1 MNCGKSEHQKNTY
14 MKIIA
19 SCIVLGVACLMSP
32 AEAQLLNR
40 LKQKAESKVEN
51 KADNAMDKALNGGS
65 SNTNQGGGNTGN
77 TGSNNGMAGTGSSN
91 TGNNSGGG
99 MSQNQGG
106 AGLNSSAPDVNQN
119 LDDAGA
125 AYKSGKY
132 GEARYSVQQAMLGV
146 ELQIGNNILKS
157 LPETISKLPKDP
169 ASDQVTSTGS
179 GWAGLTIVRRYT
191 DNNNKD
197 FKITVANSAMMMA
210 GVNAYF
216 NSVGY
221 AQQTGGQQNWK
232 QTKFKGNRAIIEFSE
247 GSGYKLSVP
256 LGQSTLA
263 VFEGISFANEN
274 EMMAAANTV
283 DVESIKKMLGEQ

>member
-1 MNCGKSEHQKNTY
+1 

-19 SCIVLGVACLMSP
+19 SCIVLGAAFVMSP

-51 KADNAMDKALNGGS
+51 KADATMDKALNGGS
-65 SNTNQGGGNTGN
+65 SNTNQGGGNTGT
-77 TGSNNGMAGTGSSN
+77 TGSNNGMAGSGS
-91 TGNNSGGG
+91 TGNTSGGG

-119 LDDAGA
+119 LSDADA

-157 LPETISKLPKDP
+157 LPETINSLPKDA

-191 DNNNKD
+191 NNNNKD
-197 FKITVANSAMMMA
+197 FKVTIANSAMMMA

-232 QTKFKGNRAIIEFSE
+232 QTKLKGNRAIIEFNE

-263 VFEGISFANEN
+263 VFEGVSFANEN
-274 EMMAAANTV
+274 EMMSAANTV
-283 DVESIKKMLGEQ
+283 DVDAIKKMLGEQ

>member
-1 MNCGKSEHQKNTY
+1 MNCGKEHRQKKHPY

-19 SCIVLGVACLMSP
+19 GCIVLAAVCLAFS
-32 AEAQLLNR
+32 ADAQFNK
-40 LKQKAESKVEN
+40 LKQKLENKAASKVESTV
-51 KADNAMDKALNGGS
+51 DKTLDGGS
-65 SNTNQGGGNTGN
+65 SNTGQGSGNAG
-77 TGSNNGMAGTGSSN
+77 GSNNGMAGSGSSTTSSN
-91 TGNNSGGG
+91 TGGG

-106 AGLNSSAPDVNQN
+106 GGLNSSAPDVNQN
-119 LDDAGA
+119 LIDADA

-157 LPETISKLPKDP
+157 LPETISGLPKDA

-191 DNNNKD
+191 NNNNKD
-197 FKITVANSAMMMA
+197 FKVTVANSAMMMA
-210 GVNAYF
+210 GVNAYL
-216 NSVGY
+216 NSAGY

-232 QTKFKGNRAIIEFSE
+232 QTKLKGNRAIIEYSE

-256 LGQSTLA
+256 LGQSTLV
-263 VFEGISFANEN
+263 VFEGVSYANEN
-274 EMMAAANTV
+274 EMKTAASSV
-283 DVESIKKMLGEQ
+283 DVDSIKKMLGEQ

>member
-1 MNCGKSEHQKNTY
+1 

-19 SCIVLGVACLMSP
+19 SCIVLGAACMMYP
-32 AEAQLLNR
+32 AEAQLLKR
-40 LKQKAESKVEN
+40 LQQKAENKVEN

-65 SNTNQGGGNTGN
+65 SNTNQNGGNTGGN
-77 TGSNNGMAGTGSSN
+77 TGSNNGMAGTGNST
-91 TGNNSGGG
+91 TGNTSGGG

-106 AGLNSSAPDVNQN
+106 GGLNSSAPDVNQN
-119 LDDAGA
+119 LSDAGD

-157 LPETISKLPKDP
+157 LPETINNLPKDA

-191 DNNNKD
+191 NNNNKD
-197 FKITVANSAMMMA
+197 FKITVANNAMMMA

-216 NSVGY
+216 NSAGY

-232 QTKFKGNRAIIEFSE
+232 QTKLKGNRAIIEYSE

-283 DVESIKKMLGEQ
+283 DVDSIKKMLGEQ